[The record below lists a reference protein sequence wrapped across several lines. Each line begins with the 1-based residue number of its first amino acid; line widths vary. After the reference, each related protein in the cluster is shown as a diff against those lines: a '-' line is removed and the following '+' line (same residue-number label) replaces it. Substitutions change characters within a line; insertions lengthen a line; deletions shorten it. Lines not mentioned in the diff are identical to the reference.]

1 MPEGKPEIFS
11 SSLTQLEYIGKLAF
25 FLFFIIS
32 SPLVR
37 AISPSE
43 KAVAIGSF
51 FFYQTQR
58 NYLFIYYLFLWKCFE
73 CANDSS

>member
-1 MPEGKPEIFS
+1 MPEGEPEIFS

-25 FLFFIIS
+25 FFIIS
-32 SPLVR
+32 SPLVS
-37 AISPSE
+37 AISPSK

-51 FFYQTQR
+51 FKKQTQR
-58 NYLFIYYLFLWKCFE
+58 NYLFIYYLFLWICFE